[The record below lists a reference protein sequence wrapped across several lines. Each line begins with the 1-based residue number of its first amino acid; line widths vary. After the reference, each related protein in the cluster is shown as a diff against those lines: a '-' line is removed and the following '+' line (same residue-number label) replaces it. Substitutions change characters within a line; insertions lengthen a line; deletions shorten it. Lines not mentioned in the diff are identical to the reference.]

1 MTTDDE
7 RLFIVGQ
14 IPDTVPGQPG
24 EGREQQRIIDPR
36 ADPEQVYATPRWRRE
51 PTTDFDPRKGR

>member
-7 RLFIVGQ
+7 RLFLVGV

-24 EGREQQRIIDPR
+24 EGREQRPVVDAR
-36 ADPEQVYATPRWRRE
+36 VDPEQVYATPAWRRE